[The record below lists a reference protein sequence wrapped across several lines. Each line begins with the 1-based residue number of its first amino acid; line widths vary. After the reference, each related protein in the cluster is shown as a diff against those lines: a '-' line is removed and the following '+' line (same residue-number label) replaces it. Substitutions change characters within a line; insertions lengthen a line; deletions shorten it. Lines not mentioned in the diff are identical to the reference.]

1 MKKTIRL
8 TETELTNLIKKVVLE
23 QASPI
28 GTHHMGPMW
37 WQEMGCIVDGVDG
50 LKKVQTDGG
59 SAFEHTQTKT
69 ILFNPN
75 FTGKYKPNEEL
86 VNKVKT
92 AYPKV
97 KMVGSTYNYATRE
110 YGVFFCK
117 GPHRGGLTMVGMN
130 DTVEP
135 PKAAAPK
142 PSTTPAAPVNER
154 TNSKNVIRITE
165 ADIRNLIKKVVQS
178 QK

>member
-23 QASPI
+23 QAGPI
-28 GTHHMGPMW
+28 GRHDMGPMW

-50 LKKVQTDGG
+50 LNKVQTGGG

-69 ILFNPN
+69 ILYNPYS
-75 FTGKYKPNEEL
+75 TSPKANEEL

-97 KMVGSTYNYATRE
+97 KMVGRTYNYATRE
-110 YGVFFCK
+110 EGVFFCK

-165 ADIRNLIKKVVQS
+165 ADIRNLIKKVIQE
-178 QK
+178 QR